1 MTMKFNPFVD
11 FIDLIFPDLCVVC
24 GNNLQRNEHQL
35 CLSCLVDIPRTNYH
49 LIEGN
54 PVEKRFWGK
63 VPVCRA
69 TSYFFFQKGSSF
81 QKLLHILKYNGNK
94 EIGVIMGKY
103 AALDLLET
111 PDFATVDLII
121 PVPLHPK
128 KFKSRGYNQSEWI
141 GKGIA
146 MILNIPQDTSTLVRV
161 KENPS
166 QTKKSVYERFE
177 NTEGIFKLSD
187 STILAG
193 KHVLL
198 VDDVLTTGST
208 LEACIRALLETEGIK
223 ISIFTLA
230 VA

>member
-1 MTMKFNPFVD
+1 MKFNPFID
-11 FIDLIFPDLCVVC
+11 FIDLMFPNLCVVC
-24 GNNLQRNEHQL
+24 GNNLQKNEQQL

-49 LIEGN
+49 LIEEN
-54 PVEKRFWGK
+54 PIEKKFWGK
-63 VPVCRA
+63 VPVYRA

-81 QKLLHILKYNGNK
+81 QKLLHILKYKGNK

-103 AALDLLET
+103 AAVDLLDA
-111 PDFATVDLII
+111 PDFASVDLII
-121 PVPLHPK
+121 PVPLHPE

-141 GKGIA
+141 GKGIS
-146 MILNIPQDTSTLVRV
+146 MILSIPQDTSTLVRV

-208 LEACIRALLETEGIK
+208 LEACILALLETEGIR

>member
-177 NTEGIFKLSD
+177 NTEDIFKLSD

-208 LEACIRALLETEGIK
+208 LEACILALLETEGIK
-223 ISIFTLA
+223 ISVFTLA

>member
-1 MTMKFNPFVD
+1 MIMKFNPFVD
-11 FIDLIFPDLCVVC
+11 FIDLMFPNLCVVC

-49 LIEGN
+49 LIEEN
-54 PVEKRFWGK
+54 PIEKRFWGK
-63 VPVCRA
+63 VPVFRA

-81 QKLLHILKYNGNK
+81 QKLLHILKYKGNK
-94 EIGVIMGKY
+94 EIGLIMGKY
-103 AALDLLET
+103 AALDLLDS
-111 PDFATVDLII
+111 PDFTSVDLII

-128 KFKSRGYNQSEWI
+128 KQKSRGYNQSEWI
-141 GKGIA
+141 GKGIS
-146 MILNIPQDTSTLVRV
+146 MILKIPQDTSTLVRV

-177 NTEGIFKLSD
+177 NTEGIFKLID

-208 LEACIRALLETEGIK
+208 LEACILALLETQGIR

>member
-1 MTMKFNPFVD
+1 MKFNPFVD
-11 FIDLIFPDLCVVC
+11 FIDLMFPNLCVVC
-24 GNNLQRNEHQL
+24 GNNLQKNEHQL

-49 LIEGN
+49 LIEEN
-54 PVEKRFWGK
+54 PIEKRFWGK

-81 QKLLHILKYNGNK
+81 QKLLHLLKYKGNK
-94 EIGVIMGKY
+94 EIGELMGKY
-103 AALDLLET
+103 AAIDLIDA
-111 PDFATVDLII
+111 PDFASVDLII
-121 PVPLHPK
+121 PVPLHPQK
-128 KFKSRGYNQSEWI
+128 YKSRGYNQSEWI
-141 GKGIA
+141 GKGISL
-146 MILNIPQDTSTLVRV
+146 ILNKPQDTSTLQRVR
-161 KENPS
+161 ENPS
-166 QTKKSVYERFE
+166 QTRKSVYERFE

-208 LEACIRALLETEGIK
+208 LEACILALLETEGIK
-223 ISIFTLA
+223 ISVFTLA

>member
-1 MTMKFNPFVD
+1 MKFNPFVD
-11 FIDLIFPDLCVVC
+11 FIDLMFPNLCVVC
-24 GNNLQRNEHQL
+24 GNNLQKNEHQL

-49 LIEGN
+49 LIEEN
-54 PVEKRFWGK
+54 PIEKRFWGK

-81 QKLLHILKYNGNK
+81 QKLLHILKYKGNK
-94 EIGVIMGKY
+94 EIGEIMGKY
-103 AALDLLET
+103 AAVDLLDA
-111 PDFATVDLII
+111 PGFASIDLII

-128 KFKSRGYNQSEWI
+128 KQKLRGYNQSEWI
-141 GKGIA
+141 GKGISI
-146 MILNIPQDTSTLVRV
+146 ILNKPQDTSTLIRV

-166 QTKKSVYERFE
+166 QTRKSVYERFE

-187 STILAG
+187 STILEG

-208 LEACIRALLETEGIK
+208 LEACILALLETAGIK
-223 ISIFTLA
+223 ISVFTLA